1 MHDKIFEVDV
11 QANVPVKVPDH
22 CFIHVYGTENGNVR
36 IGKVK
41 SDGTATFSRT
51 TYTVGNSAWLEI
63 ETMADGNRL
72 VSEMV
77 VGSSSFSATNT
88 RSTLIPSDAAGVVL
102 DFNKAGTFVVY
113 EH

>member
-1 MHDKIFEVDV
+1 MHSKLFEVDV
-11 QANVPVKVPDH
+11 TANTAVKIPDH
-22 CFIHVYGTENGNVR
+22 CFVHIYGTENGTVK
-36 IGKVK
+36 IGKVNAA
-41 SDGTATFSRT
+41 GAATFSRT
-51 TYTVGNSAWLEI
+51 TYTTGNSAWLEC

-88 RSTLIPSDAAGVVL
+88 RSTLIASDAAGVAVSF
-102 DFNKAGTFVVY
+102 DKAGTVVVY